1 MFFLTN
7 FKKFSITQV
16 IYGCAWVL
24 VMGLVSTHAQAKCT
38 LSVVNENNKPLNTF
52 VGRSPGSSS
61 QPLLKQT
68 VTASYTNCDA
78 PISNLVFTITFPTEI
93 SVSGTAITS
102 TGTPAFF
109 FGRQLRCV
117 ASIVNRMKCTD
128 ATNSAIAVGENSG
141 ISYTLEANVV
151 STCTGKITTTSSI
164 NIFTR
169 STFTVNTGTNICNAF
184 QVVYVLTIFRGSD
197 SIPTNINQVAFV
209 PFFDFT
215 IAASSTTDSTLGFS
229 TQTLFSLVNRFF
241 TYSDTTCAL
250 TLSPSTLNLGNF
262 LLSTIQ
268 STPVNTTIPKSN
280 LPLNITISNCK
291 GGAVGAN
298 KVFLVQFTTPRATD
312 STLMDN
318 ETTSAAGGNT
328 GISARIT
335 ADSRLDVSTQTPLPN
350 VVKSGESFITSAGT
364 TDSKTMT
371 YTVEFVRNSDT
382 ATTGAFRS
390 SAVFTMSY
398 Q

>member
-1 MFFLTN
+1 MQLAH
-7 FKKFSITQV
+7 Q
-16 IYGCAWVL
+16 
-24 VMGLVSTHAQAKCT
+24 
-38 LSVVNENNKPLNTF
+38 
-52 VGRSPGSSS
+52 R
-61 QPLLKQT
+61 
-68 VTASYTNCDA
+68 
-78 PISNLVFTITFPTEI
+78 
-93 SVSGTAITS
+93 
-102 TGTPAFF
+102 FF

-117 ASIVNRMKCTD
+117 ASIFLLMKCTD
-128 ATNSAIAVGENSG
+128 ATNSAIAGGANSG

-151 STCTGKITTTSSI
+151 SACPGKITTSTSAT
-164 NIFTR
+164 NLTR
-169 STFTVNTGTNICNAF
+169 FALTTGTNICNAF

-229 TQTLFSLVNRFF
+229 TQTLFSLVNRVF

-318 ETTSAAGGNT
+318 ETTGGTT
-328 GISARIT
+328 GVSARIT

-382 ATTGAFRS
+382 ATTGAFSS

>member
-24 VMGLVSTHAQAKCT
+24 VMGLFSTHAQAKCT

-52 VGRSPGSSS
+52 VARSPGSSS

-78 PISNLVFTITFPTEI
+78 PISNIVFDVTFPTLI
-93 SVSGTAITS
+93 SQAGIAITS

-109 FGRQLRCV
+109 LGRQLRCF
-117 ASIVNRMKCTD
+117 AQINSLMKCTD
-128 ATNSAIAVGENSG
+128 ATNSAIIGVNSG
-141 ISYTLEANVV
+141 ISYTIEANVV
-151 STCTGKITTTSSI
+151 SACTGKITTSTSAT
-164 NIFTR
+164 NLNRFTL
-169 STFTVNTGTNICNAF
+169 STGTNICNAF

-197 SIPTNINQVAFV
+197 SIPTNINQVTFV

-215 IAASSTTDSTLGFS
+215 IAASSLTDSSLGFS
-229 TQTLFSLVNRFF
+229 AVTLFSLVNRVF

-250 TLSPSTLNLGNF
+250 ALSPSTLNLGNF

-364 TDSKTMT
+364 TDSKTMK
-371 YTVEFVRNSDT
+371 YTVDFVRNSDT

>member
-16 IYGCAWVL
+16 IYGCAWLL
-24 VMGLVSTHAQAKCT
+24 VMGLFSTHAQAKCT

-52 VGRSPGSSS
+52 MARSPGSSS

-68 VTASYTNCDA
+68 VTASYSNCDA
-78 PISNLVFTITFPTEI
+78 PISNLVCNITLPTLI
-93 SVSGTAITS
+93 SQNGTVINA

-109 FGRQLRCV
+109 FGRQLRCF
-117 ASIVNRMKCTD
+117 ASIIGRMNCTD
-128 ATNSAIAVGENSG
+128 ATNSAITGGENSG

-151 STCTGKITTTSSI
+151 SACPGKITTSTSAT
-164 NIFTR
+164 NLTIFGLT
-169 STFTVNTGTNICNAF
+169 TGTNICNAF

-197 SIPTNINQVAFV
+197 SIPTNINQVTFV

-215 IAASSTTDSTLGFS
+215 ITAASTTDSTLGFS
-229 TQTLFSLVNRFF
+229 AQTLFSLVNRVF

-382 ATTGAFRS
+382 ATTGAFSS

>member
-1 MFFLTN
+1 MRNTFNRNKAKLT
-7 FKKFSITQV
+7 IAAMAA
-16 IYGCAWVL
+16 G
-24 VMGLVSTHAQAKCT
+24 MGLHLASHAQAA
-38 LSVVNENNKPLNTF
+38 N
-52 VGRSPGSSS
+52 
-61 QPLLKQT
+61 
-68 VTASYTNCDA
+68 D
-78 PISNLVFTITFPTEI
+78 
-93 SVSGTAITS
+93 SGTLIIN
-102 TGTPAFF
+102 G
-109 FGRQLRCV
+109 Q
-117 ASIVNRMKCTD
+117 I
-128 ATNSAIAVGENSG
+128 SA
-141 ISYTLEANVV
+141 
-151 STCTGKITTTSSI
+151 STCVLGMGDGA
-164 NIFTR
+164 
-169 STFTVNTGTNICNAF
+169 STA
-184 QVVYVLTIFRGSD
+184 
-197 SIPTNINQVAFV
+197 
-209 PFFDFT
+209 
-215 IAASSTTDSTLGFS
+215 
-229 TQTLFSLVNRFF
+229 
-241 TYSDTTCAL
+241 
-250 TLSPSTLNLGNF
+250 NF

-364 TDSKTMT
+364 TDSKTMK
-371 YTVEFVRNSDT
+371 YTVDFVRNSDT

>member
-1 MFFLTN
+1 
-7 FKKFSITQV
+7 
-16 IYGCAWVL
+16 
-24 VMGLVSTHAQAKCT
+24 
-38 LSVVNENNKPLNTF
+38 
-52 VGRSPGSSS
+52 
-61 QPLLKQT
+61 
-68 VTASYTNCDA
+68 
-78 PISNLVFTITFPTEI
+78 
-93 SVSGTAITS
+93 
-102 TGTPAFF
+102 
-109 FGRQLRCV
+109 
-117 ASIVNRMKCTD
+117 MKCTD

-164 NIFTR
+164 NIFTG

-229 TQTLFSLVNRFF
+229 TQTLFSLVNKVF

-250 TLSPSTLNLGNF
+250 TLSPSALNLGNF

-268 STPVNTTIPKSN
+268 STPANTTIPKSN

-298 KVFLVQFTTPRATD
+298 KVFLVQFNKPRTTD

-318 ETTSAAGGNT
+318 ETTGGTT
-328 GISARIT
+328 GVSARIT

-382 ATTGAFRS
+382 ANMGAFRS

>member
-1 MFFLTN
+1 MFYLTN

-24 VMGLVSTHAQAKCT
+24 VMGLFSTHAQAKCT

-68 VTASYTNCDA
+68 VTASYSNCDA
-78 PISNLVFTITFPTEI
+78 PISNLLFTITFPTEI
-93 SVSGTAITS
+93 SLSGTAITS

-109 FGRQLRCV
+109 FGRQLRCL

-128 ATNSAIAVGENSG
+128 ATNSAIAGGANSG

-151 STCTGKITTTSSI
+151 SACPGNITLSTSSS
-164 NIFTR
+164 NLTR
-169 STFTVNTGTNICNAF
+169 FVVTTTNICNAF

-215 IAASSTTDSTLGFS
+215 ITASSTTDSGLGFS
-229 TQTLFSLVNRFF
+229 AQTLFSLVNRVF

-382 ATTGAFRS
+382 ATTGAFSS